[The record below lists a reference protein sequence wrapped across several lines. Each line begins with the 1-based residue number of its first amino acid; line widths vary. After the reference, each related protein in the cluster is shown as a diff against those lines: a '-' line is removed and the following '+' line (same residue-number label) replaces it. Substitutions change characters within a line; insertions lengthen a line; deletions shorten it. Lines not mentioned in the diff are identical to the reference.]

1 MVITELILQ
10 DVLRIKAARIS
21 PDGNVVKISGRN
33 SQGKSSVLTGI
44 ELILRGPSAFPEK
57 PIRDG
62 CDQGAGRIE
71 TDELIITRHISP
83 HKLVITRKGSDDKI
97 QRPQQFLDELLNKY
111 TCDPLKLLNLS
122 ANEQL
127 EEVKRILGLD
137 FADLEKEYDALY
149 ETRRDLNRDAKALK
163 SLTKGFDENSP
174 VNQIDDTELLDKHSK
189 ARDINT
195 ANAKLRFELEN
206 ERDKVKSLKE
216 DEAKIEEQLRAI
228 REEITERT
236 ATGKALAEKVASL
249 VDLDEAELFDEI
261 QRVQKHNAEA
271 SKNKEIVGLVLELND
286 NVVAVEKT
294 NARMEE
300 IKELKASAIRDAK
313 FSIDGLSIDDNSL
326 MYNGVPLSQASQSEQ
341 LRVCMALSVAGK
353 PEINVV
359 LMRQASLLDKE
370 NLKLVAKMAEEMN
383 FQVWLEIVGED
394 DELSFVIEDGEVKR
408 SPNDSQIEGQVKLL

>member
-1 MVITELILQ
+1 MVINKLTLQNILK
-10 DVLRIKAARIS
+10 IKAIQIT
-21 PDGNVVKISGRN
+21 PEGNVVKISGGN
-33 SQGKSSVLTGI
+33 SQGKSSILTGI
-44 ELILRGPSAFPEK
+44 EMILRGASAFPEK

-62 CDQGAGRIE
+62 ATQGAGRIE
-71 TDELIITRHISP
+71 TDELIITRHVSP
-83 HKLVITRKGSDDKI
+83 NRLVVQRKGSDEKI
-97 QRPQQFLDELLNKY
+97 SRPQQFLDELLSKY

-122 ANEQL
+122 ATEQL

-137 FADLEKEYDALY
+137 FADLEKEYDTLY

-174 VNQIDDTELLDKHSK
+174 VNQIDDSELLDKHSK

-216 DEAKIEEQLRAI
+216 DEAKIEEQLRVI
-228 REEITERT
+228 REEITKRT
-236 ATGKALAEKVASL
+236 ESGKALAEKVADL

-261 QRVQKHNAEA
+261 RRVQKRNAEA
-271 SKNKEIVGLVLELND
+271 SKNKEIVGFVLELND
-286 NVVAVEKT
+286 NVIAVEKA

-300 IKELKASAIRDAK
+300 IKEFKASAIRDAK
-313 FSIDGLSIDDNSL
+313 FSIDGLSIEDNSL

-353 PEINVV
+353 PAISIV

-370 NLKLVAKMAEEMN
+370 NLKLVAEMAEEMN

-394 DELSFVIEDGEVKR
+394 DELSFVIEDGSVKS
-408 SPNDSQIEGQVKLL
+408 SPDGCVEGQEKLF